1 MIEIPFTLPEP
12 AFLLLQSADGR
23 ATARVDVYEA
33 RRVLLE
39 AEKLPDADRWATILE
54 WLEQQLGVSASSLPE
69 NIALDFNNLVV
80 AVVNRLDEE
89 RKKKLASIAFL
100 RPCTQESRAISGSGT

>member
-12 AFLLLQSADGR
+12 AYLLLQSADGS
-23 ATARVDVYEA
+23 AKARVDVYEA
-33 RRVLLE
+33 RRMLID
-39 AEKLPDADRWATILE
+39 AEKHTDADRWATILE
-54 WLEQQLGVSASSLPE
+54 WLEQQLGVPASSLPE

-80 AVVNRLDEE
+80 QVVNQLDEE

-100 RPCTQESRAISGSGT
+100 RPSTPASPATSGSGT